1 MDGLHDLG
9 GRQGFGPV
17 RRQGHTEPFHGE
29 ADIRIAAMWVRLVR
43 LGVYNMDEYR
53 HAIERMEPRH
63 YLSASY
69 YERTFTAVA
78 TLCVERGVFSA
89 GELQAAAAAAA
100 DSAATDASAGPA
112 GTRAP
117 APLHLSL
124 PSREGRSGAQPGD
137 LPEIALG
144 DRVRVK
150 NDFVPG
156 HIRMP
161 GYIRGK
167 TGVVVG
173 VSPAYPF
180 PDAHGHG
187 IESPWQRSFDVRFAA
202 RDLWPDGAEE
212 AEIQVGVFHGYLERE
227 TPAC

>member
-17 RRQGHTEPFHGE
+17 VRQGHTEPFHNE
-29 ADIRIAAMWVRLVR
+29 AEIRIAAMWVRLVR
-43 LGVYNMDEYR
+43 HGVYNMDEYR

-63 YLSASY
+63 YMTASY

-78 TLCVERGVFSA
+78 SLCVERGVFSA
-89 GELQAAAAAAA
+89 GELSAAA
-100 DSAATDASAGPA
+100 GFEV
-112 GTRAP
+112 
-117 APLHLSL
+117 PLSR
-124 PSREGRSGAQPGD
+124 PSREGRIADAQ
-137 LPEIALG
+137 LPEIQVG

-150 NDFVPG
+150 DNFVPG

-167 TGVVVG
+167 EGVVVG
-173 VSPAYPF
+173 VSPAYPY

-187 IESPWQRSFDVRFAA
+187 LESAWQRSFDVRFCS
-202 RDLWPDGAEE
+202 RHLWPDGAED
-212 AEIQVGVFHGYLERE
+212 AEVQVGVFHSYLQSLG
-227 TPAC
+227 

>member
-17 RRQGHTEPFHGE
+17 VRQGHTEPFHNE
-29 ADIRIAAMWVRLVR
+29 AEIRIAAMWVRLVR
-43 LGVYNMDEYR
+43 HGVYNMDEYR

-63 YLSASY
+63 YMTASY

-78 TLCVERGVFSA
+78 SLCVERGVFSA
-89 GELQAAAAAAA
+89 GELSAAA
-100 DSAATDASAGPA
+100 GFEV
-112 GTRAP
+112 
-117 APLHLSL
+117 PLSR
-124 PSREGRSGAQPGD
+124 PSREGRIADAQ
-137 LPEIALG
+137 LPEIQVG

-150 NDFVPG
+150 DNFVPG

-167 TGVVVG
+167 EGVVMG
-173 VSPAYPF
+173 ISPAYPY

-187 IESPWQRSFDVRFAA
+187 LQSAWQRSFDVRFSS
-202 RDLWPDGAEE
+202 RHLWPDGAED
-212 AEIQVGVFHGYLERE
+212 AEVQVGVFHSYLQRLG
-227 TPAC
+227 

>member
-17 RRQGHTEPFHGE
+17 VRQGHTEPFHNE
-29 ADIRIAAMWVRLVR
+29 AEIRIAAMWVRLVR
-43 LGVYNMDEYR
+43 HGVYNMDEYR

-63 YLSASY
+63 YMTASY

-78 TLCVERGVFSA
+78 SLCVERGVFSA
-89 GELQAAAAAAA
+89 GELSAAA
-100 DSAATDASAGPA
+100 GFEV
-112 GTRAP
+112 
-117 APLHLSL
+117 PLSR
-124 PSREGRSGAQPGD
+124 PSREGRIADAQ
-137 LPEIALG
+137 LPEIQVG

-150 NDFVPG
+150 DNFVPG

-167 TGVVVG
+167 EGVVVG
-173 VSPAYPF
+173 ISPAYPY

-187 IESPWQRSFDVRFAA
+187 LQSAWQRSFDVRFSS
-202 RDLWPDGAEE
+202 RHLWPDGAED
-212 AEIQVGVFHGYLERE
+212 AEVQVGVFHSYLQSLG
-227 TPAC
+227 

>member
-1 MDGLHDLG
+1 MDGFHDLG

-17 RRQGHTEPFHGE
+17 VRQGHTDPFHSE
-29 ADIRIAAMWVRLVR
+29 AEIRIAAMWVRMLR
-43 LGVYNMDEYR
+43 HGVYNMDEYR

-63 YLSASY
+63 YVAASY

-78 TLCVERGVFSA
+78 SLCIERGVFSEA
-89 GELQAAAAAAA
+89 ELAAAV
-100 DSAATDASAGPA
+100 GFEV
-112 GTRAP
+112 
-117 APLHLSL
+117 PLSR
-124 PSREGRSGAQPGD
+124 PSREGREANGE
-137 LPEIALG
+137 LPEIHVG

-167 TGVVVG
+167 EGVVVG
-173 VSPAYPF
+173 VSVPYPY

-187 IESPWQRSFDVRFAA
+187 LASPWQRTFDVCFSSRH
-202 RDLWPDGAEE
+202 LWPESSEE
-212 AEIQVGVFHGYLERE
+212 ADVQVGVFHGYLER
-227 TPAC
+227 AA

>member
-1 MDGLHDLG
+1 MDGVHDLG

-17 RRQGHTEPFHGE
+17 RPQGHSDPFHGE

-43 LGVYNMDEYR
+43 QGIYNMDEYR

-63 YLSASY
+63 YMSASY

-78 TLCVERGVFSA
+78 SLCVERGVFTA
-89 GELQAAAAAAA
+89 EELSAAAGFPI
-100 DSAATDASAGPA
+100 S
-112 GTRAP
+112 
-117 APLHLSL
+117 LSL
-124 PSREGRSGAQPGD
+124 PSQPGRIGPVD
-137 LPEIALG
+137 LPAIEVG

-150 NDFVPG
+150 DEFVPG

-167 TGVVVG
+167 TGVVVS
-173 VSPAYPF
+173 VSPAYPY

-187 IESPWQRSFDVRFAA
+187 LQSPWQQTFDVQFSAQ
-202 RDLWPDGAEE
+202 DIWPDGAE
-212 AEIQVGVFHGYLERE
+212 AADIQVGVFHAYLEK
-227 TPAC
+227 TS

>member
-17 RRQGHTEPFHGE
+17 VRQGHTEPFHNE
-29 ADIRIAAMWVRLVR
+29 AVIRIAAMWVRLVR
-43 LGVYNMDEYR
+43 HGVYNMDEYR

-63 YLSASY
+63 YMTASY

-78 TLCVERGVFSA
+78 SLCVERGVFSA
-89 GELQAAAAAAA
+89 GELSAAA
-100 DSAATDASAGPA
+100 GFEV
-112 GTRAP
+112 
-117 APLHLSL
+117 PLSR
-124 PSREGRSGAQPGD
+124 PSREGRTADAD
-137 LPEIALG
+137 LPEIRLG

-150 NDFVPG
+150 DNFVAG

-167 TGVVVG
+167 EGVVVG
-173 VSPAYPF
+173 VSPAFPY

-187 IESPWQRSFDVRFAA
+187 LESAWQRSFDVRFSS
-202 RDLWPDGAEE
+202 RHLWPDGAED
-212 AEIQVGVFHGYLERE
+212 AEVQVGVFHSYLLRL
-227 TPAC
+227 A

>member
-17 RRQGHTEPFHGE
+17 VREGHTEPFHGD

-43 LGVYNMDEYR
+43 QGVYNMDEYR

-63 YLSASY
+63 YVSASY

-78 TLCVERGVFSA
+78 SLCVERGVFTA
-89 GELQAAAAAAA
+89 EELSAAAGFPVPLSRP
-100 DSAATDASAGPA
+100 SAPG
-112 GTRAP
+112 RLAP
-117 APLHLSL
+117 A
-124 PSREGRSGAQPGD
+124 D
-137 LPEIALG
+137 LPDISVG
-144 DRVRVK
+144 DTVRVK
-150 NDFVPG
+150 QDFVPG

-173 VSPAYPF
+173 VSPPYPY

-187 IESPWQRSFDVRFAA
+187 LESAWQRSFDVCFKA
-202 RDLWPDGAEE
+202 RDLWPDGAED
-212 AEIQVGVFHGYLERE
+212 AEVHVGVFHAYLEQER
-227 TPAC
+227 PA

>member
-1 MDGLHDLG
+1 MDGVHDLG

-17 RRQGHTEPFHGE
+17 RSKGHCEPFHGE

-43 LGVYNMDEYR
+43 QGIYNMDEYR

-63 YLSASY
+63 YMSASY

-78 TLCVERGVFSA
+78 SLCVERGVFTA
-89 GELQAAAAAAA
+89 EELSAAAGFPI
-100 DSAATDASAGPA
+100 S
-112 GTRAP
+112 
-117 APLHLSL
+117 LSL
-124 PSREGRSGAQPGD
+124 PSQPGRVGPID
-137 LPEIALG
+137 LPVIEVG

-150 NDFVPG
+150 DEFVPG

-173 VSPAYPF
+173 VSPAYPY

-187 IESPWQRSFDVRFAA
+187 LQSPWQQTFDVQFSAQ
-202 RDLWPDGAEE
+202 DIWPDGAE
-212 AEIQVGVFHGYLERE
+212 AADIQVGVFHAYLEK
-227 TPAC
+227 TS

>member
-1 MDGLHDLG
+1 MDGMHDLG

-17 RRQGHTEPFHGE
+17 VREGHTEPFHGE

-43 LGVYNMDEYR
+43 QGVYNMDEYR

-63 YLSASY
+63 YMAASY

-78 TLCVERGVFSA
+78 SLCVERGVFTA
-89 GELQAAAAAAA
+89 EELS
-100 DSAATDASAGPA
+100 SAAGFQV
-112 GTRAP
+112 
-117 APLHLSL
+117 PLSR
-124 PSREGRSGAQPGD
+124 PSREGRVGPPE
-137 LPEIALG
+137 LPKLDVG

-150 NDFVPG
+150 DDFVPG

-161 GYIRGK
+161 AYIRGK

-173 VSPAYPF
+173 ISPPYPY

-187 IESPWQRSFDVRFAA
+187 LESAWQHSFDVRFAA
-202 RDLWPDGAEE
+202 SDLWPDGAED
-212 AEIQVGVFHGYLERE
+212 AEVHVGVFHAYLS
-227 TPAC
+227 PAN

>member
-17 RRQGHTEPFHGE
+17 VRQGHTEPFHGE

-43 LGVYNMDEYR
+43 QGVYNMDEYR

-63 YLSASY
+63 YIAASH

-78 TLCVERGVFSA
+78 SLCVERGVFSA
-89 GELQAAAAAAA
+89 GEL
-100 DSAATDASAGPA
+100 SAEAGFA
-112 GTRAP
+112 V
-117 APLHLSL
+117 PLSR
-124 PSREGRSGAQPGD
+124 PSREGRIGD
-137 LPEIALG
+137 PHLPEIGMG

-150 NDFVPG
+150 DDFVPG

-167 TGVVVG
+167 EGVVVG
-173 VSPAYPF
+173 VSPPYPY

-187 IESPWQRSFDVRFAA
+187 LESPWQRSFDVRFSS
-202 RDLWPDGAEE
+202 RHLWADGAED
-212 AEIQVGVFHGYLERE
+212 AEVQVGVFHGYLVKV
-227 TPAC
+227 A

>member
-17 RRQGHTEPFHGE
+17 VREGHTEPFHGDD
-29 ADIRIAAMWVRLVR
+29 DIRIAAMWVRLVR
-43 LGVYNMDEYR
+43 HGVYNMDEYR

-63 YLSASY
+63 YIAASY

-78 TLCVERGVFSA
+78 SLCVERGVFTA
-89 GELQAAAAAAA
+89 EELSAAAGFPIQLSRP
-100 DSAATDASAGPA
+100 SASGRTGPA
-112 GTRAP
+112 DVP
-117 APLHLSL
+117 A
-124 PSREGRSGAQPGD
+124 
-137 LPEIALG
+137 IALG

-150 NDFVPG
+150 DEFVPG
-156 HIRMP
+156 HIRLP
-161 GYIRGK
+161 AYIRGK

-187 IESPWQRSFDVRFAA
+187 LESAWQRSFDVCFAA
-202 RDLWPDGAEE
+202 HDLWPDGAQD
-212 AEIQVGVFHGYLERE
+212 AEINVGVFHAYLEKV
-227 TPAC
+227 A

>member
-17 RRQGHTEPFHGE
+17 VRQGHTEPFHNE
-29 ADIRIAAMWVRLVR
+29 AEIRIAAMWVRLVR
-43 LGVYNMDEYR
+43 HGVYNMDEYR

-63 YLSASY
+63 YMTASY

-78 TLCVERGVFSA
+78 SLCVERGVFSA
-89 GELQAAAAAAA
+89 GELSAAA
-100 DSAATDASAGPA
+100 GFEV
-112 GTRAP
+112 
-117 APLHLSL
+117 PLSR
-124 PSREGRSGAQPGD
+124 PSREGRIADAQ
-137 LPEIALG
+137 LPEIQVG

-150 NDFVPG
+150 DNFVPG

-167 TGVVVG
+167 EGVVVG
-173 VSPAYPF
+173 VSPAYPY

-187 IESPWQRSFDVRFAA
+187 LQSAWQRSFDVRFSS
-202 RDLWPDGAEE
+202 RHLWPDGAED
-212 AEIQVGVFHGYLERE
+212 AEVQVGVFHSYLQRLG
-227 TPAC
+227 

>member
-17 RRQGHTEPFHGE
+17 VRQGHTEPFHNE
-29 ADIRIAAMWVRLVR
+29 AEIRIAAMWVRLVR
-43 LGVYNMDEYR
+43 HGVYNMDEYR

-63 YLSASY
+63 YMTASY

-78 TLCVERGVFSA
+78 SLCVERGVFSA
-89 GELQAAAAAAA
+89 GELSAAA
-100 DSAATDASAGPA
+100 GFEV
-112 GTRAP
+112 
-117 APLHLSL
+117 PLSR
-124 PSREGRSGAQPGD
+124 PSREGRIADAQ
-137 LPEIALG
+137 LPEIQVG

-150 NDFVPG
+150 DNFVPG

-167 TGVVVG
+167 EGVVVG
-173 VSPAYPF
+173 ISPAYPY

-187 IESPWQRSFDVRFAA
+187 LQSAWQRSFDVRFSS
-202 RDLWPDGAEE
+202 RHLWPDGAED
-212 AEIQVGVFHGYLERE
+212 AEVQVGVFHSYLQRLG
-227 TPAC
+227 

>member
-17 RRQGHTEPFHGE
+17 VRQGHTEPFHNE
-29 ADIRIAAMWVRLVR
+29 AEIRIAAMWVRLVR
-43 LGVYNMDEYR
+43 HGVYNMDEYR

-63 YLSASY
+63 YMTASY

-89 GELQAAAAAAA
+89 GELSAAA
-100 DSAATDASAGPA
+100 GFEV
-112 GTRAP
+112 
-117 APLHLSL
+117 PLSR
-124 PSREGRSGAQPGD
+124 PSREGRIADAQ
-137 LPEIALG
+137 LPEIQVG

-150 NDFVPG
+150 DNFVPG

-161 GYIRGK
+161 AYIRGK
-167 TGVVVG
+167 EGVVVG
-173 VSPAYPF
+173 VSPAYPY

-187 IESPWQRSFDVRFAA
+187 LESAWQRSFDVRFSS
-202 RDLWPDGAEE
+202 RHLWPDGAED
-212 AEIQVGVFHGYLERE
+212 AEVQVGVFHSYLQRLG
-227 TPAC
+227 